1 MKEFSVVI
9 ADEGEAEGITHA
21 LQDKGIPTE
30 CLDCQT
36 GYLITVPRWAYKI
49 VLGMVHV

>member
-9 ADEGEAEGITHA
+9 EDERKAEYITRMLRH
-21 LQDKGIPTE
+21 KGIPTE

-36 GYLITVPRWAYKI
+36 GYLVTVPIWSYKI
-49 VLGMVHV
+49 VLGMAYA

>member
-9 ADEGEAEGITHA
+9 EDEDEAEGITHA

-30 CLDCQT
+30 HLNCQT
-36 GYLITVPRWAYKI
+36 GHLITVPRWAYKI